1 MIADHGDLITLFGSL
16 LSIVLGAGVIG
27 LWRMSNMVAAMQAT
41 IANWQVMFERVS
53 SEQHTHGERI
63 ARLETNAKVHALLI
77 ERFAHPTRAEHTVD

>member
-41 IANWQVMFERVS
+41 IANWQALFERVS
-53 SEQHTHGERI
+53 TEQRMHGERI
-63 ARLETNAKVHALLI
+63 AHLETSSKVHALLI
-77 ERFAHPTRAEHTVD
+77 ERFVHPGAREPNVD

>member
-1 MIADHGDLITLFGSL
+1 MDTPSSDLIKLFGSL

-53 SEQHTHGERI
+53 AEQHTHGERI
-63 ARLETNAKVHALLI
+63 ARLETNSKVHALLI
-77 ERFAHPTRAEHTVD
+77 ERFVHPARTEPTAD